1 MYRYNQI
8 GFFVLIVVWF
18 SSTFYFSS
26 KIKIKEQ
33 SYIAKKELISKYD
46 TLKNRYSKQTLE
58 KNKKKIIEFLEIF
71 DISYNIKKSNR
82 VKKDILTFE
91 LKKKNVN
98 KIISYILNS
107 NVDIYSMKI
116 KKIDKYKISFEVII

>member
-1 MYRYNQI
+1 MYRYNFI
-8 GFFVLIVVWF
+8 ALFALAIIWF
-18 SSTFYFSS
+18 GSTFYFSS

-33 SYIAKKELISKYD
+33 EYIAKKELISKYD
-46 TLKNRYSKQTLE
+46 TLKNKYSKQTLE

-71 DISYNIKKSNR
+71 DISYKIKKSNR
-82 VKKDILTFE
+82 VKKDILTLE
-91 LKKKNVN
+91 LKKNNVN

>member
-33 SYIAKKELISKYD
+33 EYIAKKELISKYD